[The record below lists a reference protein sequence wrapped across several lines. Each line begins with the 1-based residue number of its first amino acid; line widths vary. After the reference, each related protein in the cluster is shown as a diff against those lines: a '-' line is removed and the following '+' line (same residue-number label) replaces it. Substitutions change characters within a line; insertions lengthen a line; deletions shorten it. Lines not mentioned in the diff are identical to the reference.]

1 MKITF
6 PKWKVDG
13 NENLV
18 KLCTN
23 FRECPEAVDLL
34 TQMM

>member
-34 TQMM
+34 T